1 MSYEQLKVENSSFFI
16 AHGSKPV
23 AHSKKENYE
32 KDFTTYNCIIIFDY
46 DFCAVDR

>member
-1 MSYEQLKVENSSFFI
+1 MSYERWAMSNCKLKT

-23 AHSKKENYE
+23 AHSKKENHE
-32 KDFTTYNCIIIFDY
+32 KDFTINNRIIIFNY